1 MRPAARIGYSGNST
15 CRAYHPMTKTDPWLR
30 RTATHRLQRAG
41 SPAAPESAHDARAA
55 TALGAPSTAALGAP
69 FAAALGGVFAR
80 TPRWRSAAA
89 GALGA
94 VVLLVAGCT
103 STAQPAS
110 ADGPR
115 VVPPPGATVDS
126 GDVRPASAGGH
137 TPAGDPIPSLSLT
150 PQLMYQL
157 LSSEIAAQRGQ
168 VGSAAA
174 TYLSLAQ
181 ETHDPRIARRATEL
195 ALAERSLE
203 HALPAAQLWHELAPE
218 SPIASQTIESL
229 WMTTGRFSQAEP
241 LLRARLKRAH
251 AEHRVPETYDRIA
264 RALARSS
271 DARAGLE
278 MLERLAAPDANEPAA
293 RLALAAV
300 AQAAGDV
307 PRAAAEAEAA
317 LQLDPANEQAA
328 ILAARYVAQ
337 TPRGID
343 GATSLLHAYLER
355 EPKAV
360 EARFALARLL
370 NAVGSHDAAREQFE
384 IALKQEPDSPAILL
398 SLAQLA
404 YQMKQPQVAEDY
416 VRRYLGL
423 PDTVQRDDAPAL
435 LFMGQLAEDAGRN
448 DEAIDWYSRV
458 GRGEQFLPALTRRA
472 VLMAKTGRVDEARA
486 LLRNTSVPSARERVQ
501 LTAAEAT
508 VLREAGR
515 EQEAYDVLAA
525 ALERQPE
532 NAELLYDHA
541 MAAERLD
548 RLEVMETSLR
558 TLIRLRPDY
567 AHAYN
572 ALGYTFADRGV
583 RLDEAQGLI
592 EKALEIAPEDP
603 QILDSMGWVLFR
615 RGQTDA
621 AIEYLEKAWRRLPEA
636 EIGAHLGEA
645 LWHAGRLD
653 DARRVWSRASAND
666 PENRVLK
673 ETVARLRAGR

>member
-1 MRPAARIGYSGNST
+1 
-15 CRAYHPMTKTDPWLR
+15 MTKTDPWQR
-30 RTATHRLQRAG
+30 RVATHRLQL
-41 SPAAPESAHDARAA
+41 ARPFRLRS
-55 TALGAPSTAALGAP
+55 TVGCALGAL
-69 FAAALGGVFAR
+69 
-80 TPRWRSAAA
+80 
-89 GALGA
+89 
-94 VVLLVAGCT
+94 VLLAGGCAG
-103 STAQPAS
+103 TAQPAS

-115 VVPPPGATVDS
+115 VVPAPGALADA
-126 GDVRPASAGGH
+126 RPAHSTAPAAH
-137 TPAGDPIPSLSLT
+137 TRAGDPIPSLSLS

-157 LSSEIAAQRGQ
+157 LAAEIAAQRGQ
-168 VGSAAA
+168 VGDAAV

-181 ETHDPRIARRATEL
+181 ETRDPRIARRATEF

-229 WMTTGRFSQAEP
+229 WMTTGRFAQAEP
-241 LLRARLKRAH
+241 LLRARLERARGD
-251 AEHRVPETYDRIA
+251 HRLPETYDRIA
-264 RALARSS
+264 RTLARSS
-271 DARAGLE
+271 DAGAGLG
-278 MLERLAAPDANEPAA
+278 MLERLAAPDSREPSA

-300 AQAAGDV
+300 AQAAGDA

-337 TPRGID
+337 TPRGVD
-343 GATSLLHAYLER
+343 GAVALLRTYLER
-355 EPKAV
+355 EPKGV

-370 NAVGSHDAAREQFE
+370 NAGGSQDAAREQFE
-384 IALKQEPDSPAILL
+384 IALKQEPDSPPILL

-404 YQMKQPQVAEDY
+404 YQMKQPKVAEDY
-416 VRRYLGL
+416 LRRYLGL
-423 PDTVQRDDAPAL
+423 PDSVQRDDAPAL

-448 DEAIDWYSRV
+448 DEAIDWYARV

-472 VLMAKTGRVDEARA
+472 VLMAKTGHVDEARA

-501 LTAAEAT
+501 LTVAEAT

-515 EQEAYDVLAA
+515 EQEAYALLAA
-525 ALERQPE
+525 ALDRLPD
-532 NAELLYDHA
+532 NTELLYDHA

-548 RLEVMETSLR
+548 RLDVMEASLR
-558 TLIRLRPDY
+558 KLIELRPDY

-572 ALGYTFADRGV
+572 ALGYTLADRGV

-592 EKALEIAPEDP
+592 EKALELAPGDG

-615 RGQTDA
+615 RGQTEA
-621 AIEYLEKAWRRLPEA
+621 AIEYLRKAWQRLPEA

-645 LWHAGRLD
+645 LWQAGHLD
-653 DARRVWSRASAND
+653 EARRVWDQATASD
-666 PENRVLK
+666 PENRILK
-673 ETVARLRAGR
+673 ETVARLRANR

>member
-1 MRPAARIGYSGNST
+1 
-15 CRAYHPMTKTDPWLR
+15 MTKTDPRRR
-30 RTATHRLQRAG
+30 RTAVHRGRRAATTVA
-41 SPAAPESAHDARAA
+41 SDRALRARAA
-55 TALGAPSTAALGAP
+55 AALGAV
-69 FAAALGGVFAR
+69 ALL
-80 TPRWRSAAA
+80 AA
-89 GALGA
+89 GCA
-94 VVLLVAGCT
+94 
-103 STAQPAS
+103 STASPA
-110 ADGPR
+110 AVDGPR
-115 VVPPPGATVDS
+115 VVPPPGETVDAS
-126 GDVRPASAGGH
+126 GVGRTSPGGH
-137 TPAGDPIPSLSLT
+137 TPAGDPIPSISLT

-157 LSSEIAAQRGQ
+157 LSSEVAAQRGQ

-181 ETHDPRIARRATEL
+181 ETRDPRIARRATEL
-195 ALAERSLE
+195 ALAERSLD

-218 SPIASQTIESL
+218 SPIAAQTIESL
-229 WMTTGRFSQAEP
+229 WMTTGRFAQAEP
-241 LLRARLKRAH
+241 LLRARLERART
-251 AEHRVPETYDRIA
+251 EHRLPETYDRIA
-264 RALARSS
+264 RTLARSS
-271 DARAGLE
+271 DARAGLA
-278 MLERLAAPDANEPAA
+278 MLERLAVADARQPAA

-343 GATSLLHAYLER
+343 GATSLLRAYLDH

-370 NAVGSHDAAREQFE
+370 NAGGSHDAAREQFE

-404 YQMKQPQVAEDY
+404 YQMKQRQVAEDY

-423 PDTVQRDDAPAL
+423 PDAVQRDNTPAL

-448 DEAIDWYSRV
+448 EEAIDWYSRV
-458 GRGEQFLPALTRRA
+458 GRGEQFLPALARRA
-472 VLMAKTGRVDEARA
+472 VLMARTGRVDEARA

-501 LTAAEAT
+501 LTAAEAM

-515 EQEAYDVLAA
+515 EQDAYDVLAA
-525 ALERQPE
+525 ALARQPE

-548 RLEVMETSLR
+548 RLDVMEASLR
-558 TLIRLRPDY
+558 TLIRLHPDS

-583 RLDEAQGLI
+583 RLDEAQELI
-592 EKALEIAPEDP
+592 EKALGIAPDDP

-615 RGQTDA
+615 RGRTDD
-621 AIEYLEKAWRRLPEA
+621 AISYLEKAWRRLPEA

-645 LWHAGRLD
+645 LWHAGRVD
-653 DARRVWSRASAND
+653 EAHRVWTQASAND
-666 PENRVLK
+666 PGNRVLE